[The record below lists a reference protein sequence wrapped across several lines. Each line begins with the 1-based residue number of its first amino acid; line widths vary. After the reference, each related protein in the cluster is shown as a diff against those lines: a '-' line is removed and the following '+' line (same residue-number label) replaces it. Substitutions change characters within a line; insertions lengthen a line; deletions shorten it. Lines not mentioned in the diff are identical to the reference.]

1 VKFQSTGNAGAG
13 LTAMAH
19 TTLEPRQQ
27 ALVLSL
33 RQRMAEARA
42 CGDAD
47 ARHAL
52 FREAVYLGIQP
63 NLLEPEQTTAAPEH
77 TSGR

>member
-1 VKFQSTGNAGAG
+1 
-13 LTAMAH
+13 MAP

-33 RQRMAEARA
+33 RQRMAAARA
-42 CGDAD
+42 NGDAQT
-47 ARHAL
+47 HQAL

-63 NLLEPEQTTAAPEH
+63 SLLEPEQNASDTASVSDPGGCH
-77 TSGR
+77 

>member
-1 VKFQSTGNAGAG
+1 MAT
-13 LTAMAH
+13 TAQD
-19 TTLEPRQQ
+19 PRHQ

-42 CGDAD
+42 RGDAK
-47 ARHAL
+47 ARRAL

-63 NLLEPEQTTAAPEH
+63 NLLESEQATAAQEH

>member
-1 VKFQSTGNAGAG
+1 
-13 LTAMAH
+13 MAH
-19 TTLEPRQQ
+19 TIQDPRQQ

-42 CGDAD
+42 CGNAE
-47 ARHAL
+47 ARQAL

-63 NLLEPEQTTAAPEH
+63 NLLESEQAEAAQEH

>member
-1 VKFQSTGNAGAG
+1 MAT
-13 LTAMAH
+13 TAQD
-19 TTLEPRQQ
+19 PRHQ

-42 CGDAD
+42 RGDAK
-47 ARHAL
+47 AHQAL

-63 NLLEPEQTTAAPEH
+63 SLLDVEDAPAAPDH

>member
-1 VKFQSTGNAGAG
+1 MA
-13 LTAMAH
+13 TAAQD
-19 TTLEPRQQ
+19 PRQQ

-42 CGDAD
+42 RGDAK
-47 ARHAL
+47 AHQAL

-63 NLLEPEQTTAAPEH
+63 NLLDVEEATAAPDH

>member
-1 VKFQSTGNAGAG
+1 MIT
-13 LTAMAH
+13 MAH
-19 TTLEPRQQ
+19 TTQDPRHQ

-42 CGDAD
+42 CGDAET
-47 ARHAL
+47 RQAL

-63 NLLEPEQTTAAPEH
+63 NLLETEQATAAPGPGG
-77 TSGR
+77 GR